1 MKTARPDQ
9 RAPKQGVA
17 TLGKKGRIPMTF
29 LKNQINRNIII
40 SGNSEPPI
48 TALEILSKS
57 QLINNLSMS
66 TPEWRGTLF
75 SQFTGRREVHMQKN
89 IRPVESED
97 EYTLSSQCTQI
108 LQHKQVCF

>member
-1 MKTARPDQ
+1 
-9 RAPKQGVA
+9 
-17 TLGKKGRIPMTF
+17 
-29 LKNQINRNIII
+29 
-40 SGNSEPPI
+40 
-48 TALEILSKS
+48 
-57 QLINNLSMS
+57 MS